1 MAQRS
6 KKDHIAAAALPL
18 FLENGFKGTSIDM
31 VVRVSGVS
39 KPTVYNHFPDKAA
52 LMLAVLSRWIENNK
66 PLILPIKDP
75 SELEKLV
82 RGRRFPSARKLFW
95 GQFDRLWRV
104 AFGYVCEH
112 SPNLEQAVIDQQLD
126 RQLLDRLRAQ

>member
-1 MAQRS
+1 LHNLDLYS
-6 KKDHIAAAALPL
+6 TLLWLKDP
-18 FLENGFKGTSIDM
+18 N
-31 VVRVSGVS
+31 
-39 KPTVYNHFPDKAA
+39 PDKAA

-82 RGRRFPSARKLFW
+82 RDHWLTDEAVRLYAIVIGEGRRFPAARKLFW

-104 AFGYVCEH
+104 AIGYVCEH

>member
-52 LMLAVLSRWIENNK
+52 PRQGGVDAGGTVAM
-66 PLILPIKDP
+66 D
-75 SELEKLV
+75 
-82 RGRRFPSARKLFW
+82 RK
-95 GQFDRLWRV
+95 Q
-104 AFGYVCEH
+104 
-112 SPNLEQAVIDQQLD
+112 
-126 RQLLDRLRAQ
+126 

>member
-82 RGRRFPSARKLFW
+82 RFRRRESCSGASL
-95 GQFDRLWRV
+95 
-104 AFGYVCEH
+104 
-112 SPNLEQAVIDQQLD
+112 IDYGVS
-126 RQLLDRLRAQ
+126 LLVMFVSTRPI